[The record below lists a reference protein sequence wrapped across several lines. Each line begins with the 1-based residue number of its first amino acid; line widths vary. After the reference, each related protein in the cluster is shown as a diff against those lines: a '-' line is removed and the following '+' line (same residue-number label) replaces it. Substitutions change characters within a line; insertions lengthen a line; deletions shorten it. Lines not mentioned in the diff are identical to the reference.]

1 MSDFLKETDGTDK
14 VCLTNGVTLIT
25 GGANGIADMVL
36 PAPSPGHRAVIRLV
50 SITDSKTVIVTSAA
64 TVDGTNNTMTFNAAE
79 DTIVLVYKDANNW
92 AIEFNNSVVLSAVS

>member
-25 GGANGIADMVL
+25 GGDGIADMVL

-50 SITDSKTVIVTSAA
+50 SITDTKTVIVTSAA
-64 TVDGTNNTMTFNAAE
+64 KVDGTNNKMTFNAAE
-79 DTIVLVYKDANNW
+79 DTIVLVYKDEDNW
-92 AIEFNNSVVLSAVS
+92 AIELNTGSVALSA